1 MKTRAPY
8 WVHFYPDMV
17 GAHLLISR
25 PAGGILEYFFQM
37 FHQEL
42 RSDLLTGFP
51 SRVLVSDVFPT
62 QMDFFLQRKDSAGQP
77 MGCHA
82 DSYQAMLFQ
91 VVDFVG
97 QS

>member
-17 GAHLLISR
+17 GAHLLISQ

-42 RSDLLTGFP
+42 WSDLLTGFP
-51 SRVLVSDVFPT
+51 CRVLVSAVFPT
-62 QMDFFLQRKDSAGQP
+62 QVDLFLQRKDSAGHP
-77 MGCHA
+77 MGRHV
-82 DSYQAMLFQ
+82 DSYQALLFQ